1 MAVVVPALL
10 SVTATS
16 FTERVGGA
24 SSSVIV
30 ATPWGSAIVPFAGFD
45 SASVK
50 VSSASSTT
58 SPFTV
63 IAIVALVAPAAIVR
77 LPVAET

>member
-1 MAVVVPALL
+1 MPD
-10 SVTATS
+10 
-16 FTERVGGA
+16 
-24 SSSVIV
+24 
-30 ATPWGSAIVPFAGFD
+30 PSAIVAPAGFD

-50 VSSASSTT
+50 VSFTSSRT

-77 LPVAET
+77 LPLAVT